1 MPRARSSN
9 KAALNE
15 RTSWKKRKKKKN
27 QGTHSSARH
36 RYWPGSSSPC
46 QSLAYFPLFFFL
58 SFILPSRSP
67 IHACPRYL
75 FSALLSVPFP
85 PLFAISLNPPPVYT
99 ALVCRLAVEILADL
113 SQRDCN
119 AAFQQFFLQTRN
131 ARAKCVN
138 VLKNVKILPPGIT
151 AQGITFNFYFFHTYF
166 LRLES
171 DYIYIYIFVHLFV
184 ISTYLNQII
193 NHRYERLPNTNYA
206 NPSLPVSL
214 LIRHQGRD
222 YRSKCRLIGPR
233 IHEY

>member
-1 MPRARSSN
+1 MPIISVF
-9 KAALNE
+9 
-15 RTSWKKRKKKKN
+15 
-27 QGTHSSARH
+27 SA
-36 RYWPGSSSPC
+36 
-46 QSLAYFPLFFFL
+46 FFL
-58 SFILPSRSP
+58 PFVYPPFTIPD
-67 IHACPRYL
+67 PRYL

-151 AQGITFNFYFFHTYF
+151 AQGIIFNFYFFHTYF

-171 DYIYIYIFVHLFV
+171 DYIYIFVHLFV

-193 NHRYERLPNTNYA
+193 NHRLPNTNYA
-206 NPSLPVSL
+206 NPPLPVSL